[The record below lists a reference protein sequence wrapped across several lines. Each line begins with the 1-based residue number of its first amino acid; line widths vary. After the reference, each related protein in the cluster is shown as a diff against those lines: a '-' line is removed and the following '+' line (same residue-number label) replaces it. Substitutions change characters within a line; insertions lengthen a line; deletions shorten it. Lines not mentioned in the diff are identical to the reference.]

1 MFDGFSVGS
10 GIPHMAD
17 QMQAQ
22 TKAIMDALEELR
34 TRIKP
39 MAETWTGDAAG
50 MWAQVQSTWTGAT
63 NDMQQRFG
71 KAQVTLNQS
80 YDNYRRTD
88 ANIAGKFT
96 GL

>member
-1 MFDGFSVGS
+1 MHDGFSVS
-10 GIPHMAD
+10 GNLPHLAD

-22 TKAIMDALEELR
+22 TKAILDALAQLR
-34 TRIKP
+34 SQIKP
-39 MAETWTGDAAG
+39 MAETWTGDAAS
-50 MWAQVQSTWTGAT
+50 MWEQVQGTWTSAT
-63 NDMQQRFG
+63 NDMQTRFG